1 MQLKSVL
8 MEKDQMDRA
17 LTRIAHEI
25 LEKNRGID
33 DLAIIGIRRQGV
45 PLAERLKD
53 KIAAIEGEAPLYGT
67 LDITSYRDDR
77 QPDLAYTENHSE
89 INFDV
94 AHKKLVL
101 VDDVLYTGRT
111 VRAAIEAIFDLGRP
125 RNIQLAILLDR
136 GHREIPIRADYVG
149 KNVPTSHLE
158 RVSVQLEETDG
169 EDRVLLYE
177 VNKE

>member
-33 DLAIIGIRRQGV
+33 DLAIIGIRRRGV

-149 KNVPTSHLE
+149 KNVPTSYLE

>member
-33 DLAIIGIRRQGV
+33 DLAIIGIRRRGV

-101 VDDVLYTGRT
+101 VDDVLYLPHRPRGDQ
-111 VRAAIEAIFDLGRP
+111 AIFDSDP
-125 RNIQLAILLDR
+125 RNIQLAILRTVDIARFHPGGLR
-136 GHREIPIRADYVG
+136 RQKRADLVSGTRQRPAG
-149 KNVPTSHLE
+149 K
-158 RVSVQLEETDG
+158 TDG
-169 EDRVLLYE
+169 KTASCSMKSTRSNL
-177 VNKE
+177 